1 MSPRKVS
8 LWHRLLA
15 RLGLAAPPPAEA
27 PARLLAGGAPLVPV
41 AAPSVCAKRII
52 PAPTACQ
59 VARQQAGT
67 LYAGD
72 AALPALPL
80 HGCDRAHCSCRYE
93 SVTERRHGERRSG
106 VDRRAALRF
115 ELQKPDRRSGQDRRR
130 NHCGWDGG
138 TI

>member
-15 RLGLAAPPPAEA
+15 RLGLAGPSPAEVAVRPLAGAAPPA
-27 PARLLAGGAPLVPV
+27 PAADPGF
-41 AAPSVCAKRII
+41 CAKRII
-52 PAPTACQ
+52 PAPAACQ
-59 VARQQAGT
+59 AVRQQAGT

-93 SVTERRHGERRSG
+93 SVAERRCGERRSG

-115 ELQKPDRRSGQDRRR
+115 ELQKPDRRSGRDRRR
-130 NHCGWDGG
+130 NHSGWDGG